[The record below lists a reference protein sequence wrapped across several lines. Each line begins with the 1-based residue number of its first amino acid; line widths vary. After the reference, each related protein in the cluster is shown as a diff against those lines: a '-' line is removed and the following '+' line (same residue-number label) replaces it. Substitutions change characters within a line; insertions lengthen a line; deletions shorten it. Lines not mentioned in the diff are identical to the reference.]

1 MHVIHVNLARGF
13 RGGERQTV
21 LLIQALV
28 GSGGITRQTLV
39 CQPSSPMRT
48 ELSSTSSVAF
58 VNARYQLDGHCK
70 AGKAD
75 VVHAHEA
82 KGVHWAWLHRMLYRT
97 PYIITRRVDTPIKRK
112 WSNAV
117 FYRGANYC
125 VAISTVIAEELKNFT
140 TSAIHIIP
148 SAHSGSLKN
157 PKVAV
162 EFRKKYADKVIIG
175 HVGALVDRHKGQR
188 VLIEVAKKLEHKCPE
203 CLFVFF
209 GRGEDEEVLK
219 SESESVGNIVWAGF
233 KENINDY
240 LPGLDIFVFPS
251 RNEGLGSVLLD
262 VMNAG
267 VPIIASKVGGIP
279 DIIKPGKTGF
289 LVSVDNHIEIEH
301 WILELK
307 ENSSLSDDVVKRAR
321 SFLNL
326 YSKEMMAKKY
336 MDIYIKTIGT

>member
-1 MHVIHVNLARGF
+1 
-13 RGGERQTV
+13 
-21 LLIQALV
+21 
-28 GSGGITRQTLV
+28 
-39 CQPSSPMRT
+39 
-48 ELSSTSSVAF
+48 
-58 VNARYQLDGHCK
+58 
-70 AGKAD
+70 
-75 VVHAHEA
+75 
-82 KGVHWAWLHRMLYRT
+82 
-97 PYIITRRVDTPIKRK
+97 
-112 WSNAV
+112 
-117 FYRGANYC
+117 
-125 VAISTVIAEELKNFT
+125 
-140 TSAIHIIP
+140 
-148 SAHSGSLKN
+148 
-157 PKVAV
+157 
-162 EFRKKYADKVIIG
+162 
-175 HVGALVDRHKGQR
+175 
-188 VLIEVAKKLEHKCPE
+188 
-203 CLFVFF
+203 
-209 GRGEDEEVLK
+209 
-219 SESESVGNIVWAGF
+219 VWAGF

-307 ENSSLSDDVVKRAR
+307 ENSSLSDDIVKRAR